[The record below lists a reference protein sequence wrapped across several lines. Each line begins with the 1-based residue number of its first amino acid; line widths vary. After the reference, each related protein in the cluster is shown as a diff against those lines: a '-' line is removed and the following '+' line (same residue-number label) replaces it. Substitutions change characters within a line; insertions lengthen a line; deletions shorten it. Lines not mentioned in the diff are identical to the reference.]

1 MFRFEVH
8 VRITDES
15 GQHIQHM
22 STASNPSDSFLF
34 SSLFDG
40 DGGVIVGS
48 SGQLS
53 NFCSEVGDPFGAETL
68 LSSLRAE
75 ELCCGLVDDL
85 VSRTSGREDGLFVGQ
100 SGWKMGFPG
109 DWNIFASSSDDS
121 SCGGGRH
128 WSSERASSWEGSP
141 QWSSEEDQNP
151 VEFDS
156 EESRALWESL
166 STSSDPYNPLFFSAC
181 FTTST
186 NTGKEELSEPD
197 LGPAGLSDEE
207 RPANVWVSRSDS
219 EVSWSGSDSSGLN
232 VDEES
237 EKLLELFGSTD
248 PYNPL
253 CFTASTSTSAK
264 PQPRPPVESTQQ
276 NAEGSENFPPSSDHH
291 DEEER
296 LWNSLRQHDDPY
308 HPLNFQAPLHTRPST
323 MTALPLTL
331 SADSAHNK
339 GGKPRSRKPRL
350 PVRRPKKHSHPDQRL
365 VPWKKPGPPENKTGS
380 AHKKVSPHNQLS
392 PNTTPGTNQN
402 HSCDTQTHKH
412 THTVFQWS
420 SSL

>member
-8 VRITDES
+8 VQITDES

-22 STASNPSDSFLF
+22 SAASNPSDSFLF

-40 DGGVIVGS
+40 DGGVMVGG

-53 NFCSEVGDPFGAETL
+53 NFCSEVGDPFGAEAL

-75 ELCCGLVDDL
+75 ELCCELVDDL
-85 VSRTSGREDGLFVGQ
+85 VSRTCGREDGLFVGQ
-100 SGWKMGFPG
+100 SGWKMGFSG

-121 SCGGGRH
+121 SCGGRR

-156 EESRALWESL
+156 EESRALWDSL

-181 FTTST
+181 FTTSS
-186 NTGKEELSEPD
+186 NRGKEELSEPD
-197 LGPAGLSDEE
+197 LGPAGPSDEE
-207 RPANVWVSRSDS
+207 WPENVWVSRSDS

-253 CFTASTSTSAK
+253 CFTASTSTGAK
-264 PQPRPPVESTQQ
+264 PQPRPLLESTHQ
-276 NAEGSENFPPSSDHH
+276 NTEGSENFPPSSDHH

-296 LWNSLRQHDDPY
+296 LWNSLHQHDDPY
-308 HPLNFQAPLHTRPST
+308 HPLNFQARLYTRSST
-323 MTALPLTL
+323 MIALPLAP
-331 SADSAHNK
+331 SADPAHNR
-339 GGKPRSRKPRL
+339 GGKPRARKPQL
-350 PVRRPKKHSHPDQRL
+350 PVRRPKKHSHPDQSL
-365 VPWKKPGPPENKTGS
+365 VPWKKPGPAENKTGS

-392 PNTTPGTNQN
+392 YNTTPGSKQN
-402 HSCDTQTHKH
+402 HSWLITM
-412 THTVFQWS
+412 
-420 SSL
+420 L